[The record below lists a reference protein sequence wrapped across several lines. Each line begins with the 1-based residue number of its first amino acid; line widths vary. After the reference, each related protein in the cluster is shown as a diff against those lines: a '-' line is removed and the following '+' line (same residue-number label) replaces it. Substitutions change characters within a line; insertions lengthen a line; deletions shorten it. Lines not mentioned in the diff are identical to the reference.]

1 MPLKN
6 NEAKHKL
13 YIWNLFISLALLSTI
28 GYFAV
33 LPLRNA
39 TIRHIFV
46 LMGSFSFFACT
57 VFRMRRITIKCFT
70 TSAIIVLIMLFGILS
85 APSVS
90 FDNVYRCMCFFSLFI
105 IMSTECTVSY
115 DQHIERLTFWSFFVI
130 ALLMIMASYSSVAY
144 VFEDGR
150 VSGALA
156 LGVTNPNL
164 TGMLLF
170 GVYSVLIK
178 MLKNRSRLMQI
189 ILVIVLIKIVQMI
202 IETRARTSLI
212 GVILITAYLF
222 IFYKKKLP
230 SWLIILGCS
239 IPIVFVPL
247 YLFLYNK
254 GRDVIFLGKE
264 LFTGRQF
271 IYTMHLAYLS
281 DGLKVLFGNLPLE
294 WFANAHNAPLSIL
307 CSIGIVGAVTV
318 YASIYANIIRINN
331 NASTPSS
338 TYSVLV
344 LTIMFIQSSAEALMF
359 TGNFPCIMLLYYF
372 MISAEGRL
380 GVAKQ
385 D

>member
-1 MPLKN
+1 MPLEN
-6 NEAKHKL
+6 NEAKHTL

-39 TIRHIFV
+39 TIRHTFV

-57 VFRMRRITIKCFT
+57 VFRMRRITRKCFT
-70 TSAIIVLIMLFGILS
+70 TSAILVLIMLFGILS
-85 APSVS
+85 APSVT

-115 DQHIERLTFWSFFVI
+115 DQHIEQLTFWSFFVI

-178 MLKNRSRLMQI
+178 AIKNRSRLFQI
-189 ILVIVLIKIVQMI
+189 ILVLTLVKIVQMI
-202 IETRARTSLI
+202 IATRARTSLI
-212 GVILITAYLF
+212 GVIIITIYF
-222 IFYKKKLP
+222 FVFYKHKLP
-230 SWLIILGCS
+230 SWLVIAGCS
-239 IPIVFVPL
+239 IPIVFTPL
-247 YLFLYNK
+247 YLALFEK
-254 GRDVIFLGKE
+254 GNDAIFLGKE
-264 LFTGRQF
+264 IFTGRQF
-271 IYTMHLAYLS
+271 IYKMHLAYLT
-281 DGLKVLFGNLPLE
+281 DGFKVLFGNLPQE

-307 CSIGIVGAVTV
+307 CSIGLVGAITV
-318 YASIYANIIRINN
+318 YTSFFSNIVRINN
-331 NASTPSS
+331 NASKPSA
-338 TYSVLV
+338 TYSILV

-359 TGNFPCIMLLYYF
+359 MGNFPCIMLLYYF
-372 MISAEGRL
+372 MISAEEKL
-380 GVAKQ
+380 G
-385 D
+385 

>member
-1 MPLKN
+1 MTLEN
-6 NEAKHKL
+6 NEAK
-13 YIWNLFISLALLSTI
+13 YRINIWNLFILFALMSTI

-33 LPLRNA
+33 LPLRNV
-39 TIRHIFV
+39 TLRHTFV

-57 VFRMRRITIKCFT
+57 VFRIRRISIKCLIA
-70 TSAIIVLIMLFGILS
+70 SSIIYFIMFFGV
-85 APSVS
+85 VS
-90 FDNVYRCMCFFSLFI
+90 SPTVTFENIYRCMCFFSLFI
-105 IMSTECTVSY
+105 IMSTKCSVSY
-115 DQHIERLTFWSFFVI
+115 DQKIERISFWAFFII
-130 ALLMIMASYSSVAY
+130 ALLMIAASYSSVAY

-178 MLKNRSRLMQI
+178 AIKNRSKLMQI
-189 ILVIVLIKIVQMI
+189 IFVLVLIKIVQMI
-202 IETRARTSLI
+202 IETRSRTSLI

-222 IFYKKKLP
+222 IFYKNKLP
-230 SWLIILGCS
+230 SWLVITGCS

-247 YLFLYNK
+247 YLFLFDK

-264 LFTGRQF
+264 VFTGRQF

-281 DGLKVLFGNLPLE
+281 DGIKVLFGNLPLE

-307 CSIGIVGAVTV
+307 CSIGLVGAITV
-318 YASIYANIIRINN
+318 YFSIFTNIIRINN
-331 NASTPSS
+331 NATSPSA

-359 TGNFPCIMLLYYF
+359 MGNFPCIMLLYYF
-372 MISAEGRL
+372 MISAEERL
-380 GVAKQ
+380 GVEKLG
-385 D
+385 